1 MIGKVKT
8 EDSLDRISC
17 AKYNRLTMP
26 EQEEETK
33 TTPQSSRIGFTA
45 KLKGEWICDEEVII
59 QGQIQGK
66 IDSGDHDLHVE
77 KGATAKADIR
87 GKNITILGNVTG
99 NVTASGK
106 ILVGKEA
113 KMIGGLSAPQIA
125 IQDGAKFKG
134 TIKMLPKTI

>member
-1 MIGKVKT
+1 
-8 EDSLDRISC
+8 
-17 AKYNRLTMP
+17 MP
-26 EQEEETK
+26 EPEEETK
-33 TTPQSSRIGFTA
+33 TTPQTSRIGSTA

-59 QGQIQGK
+59 QGQIQGNV
-66 IDSGDHDLHVE
+66 DSGDNDLHVE
-77 KGATAKADIR
+77 KGATVKADIR

-125 IQDGAKFKG
+125 IQEGAKFKG
-134 TIKMLPKTI
+134 TVKMLPKTI